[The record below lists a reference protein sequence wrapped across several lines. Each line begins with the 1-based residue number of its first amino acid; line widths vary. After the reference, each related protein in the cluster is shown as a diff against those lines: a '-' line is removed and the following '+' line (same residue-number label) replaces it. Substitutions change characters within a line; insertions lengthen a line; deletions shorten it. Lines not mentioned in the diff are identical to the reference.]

1 MATREID
8 RLPKLRVPIGCVVC
22 SLALLLTA
30 AVAVG
35 EEPQAMAPQEVIRLF
50 NGRDLA
56 GLYTWV
62 SDTKYED
69 PRHIFTVAD
78 GMLRV
83 SGDGIGYICTRERY
97 RDYHLVLEY
106 RWGEKTWGNRVNAA
120 RDSGLIVHAADPD
133 GSFGGSFMAGIEAQ
147 IIEGGTGDLLVLP
160 GKREDGSLIPASATA
175 NVVEDRDGEAVW
187 SEQGQ
192 ERVMARGRINWC
204 GRDVDWKDVKG
215 FRGPADLEHPSPDW
229 NRYEV
234 VCSGDRIECWLN
246 GVKVNEARQLV
257 PNAGKILLQ
266 TELAELFVR
275 RLELWP
281 LGKAPPTRP
290 GWKDGQD

>member
-1 MATREID
+1 
-8 RLPKLRVPIGCVVC
+8 
-22 SLALLLTA
+22 
-30 AVAVG
+30 
-35 EEPQAMAPQEVIRLF
+35 
-50 NGRDLA
+50 
-56 GLYTWV
+56 
-62 SDTKYED
+62 
-69 PRHIFTVAD
+69 
-78 GMLRV
+78 
-83 SGDGIGYICTRERY
+83 
-97 RDYHLVLEY
+97 
-106 RWGEKTWGNRVNAA
+106 
-120 RDSGLIVHAADPD
+120 
-133 GSFGGSFMAGIEAQ
+133 
-147 IIEGGTGDLLVLP
+147 
-160 GKREDGSLIPASATA
+160 
-175 NVVEDRDGEAVW
+175 
-187 SEQGQ
+187 
-192 ERVMARGRINWC
+192 MARGRINWC